1 MSEMNNNLDSQMNL
15 NSETAA
21 SIDIAEVRYGLASGV
36 EAVSPP
42 APAGGSLTFGNQLS
56 YIFSEYFVGLLIVLC
71 SAIFVFVVPGWIV
84 KPDVAR
90 RMISNVIRRT
100 VDITGALVGMILTL
114 PFWIILPVLIKLD
127 TPGPVF
133 YVQERV
139 GINRRRRER
148 RAFQKADVRDRRN
161 SDRRQNNIMGKPF
174 NLVKFRT
181 MVQDA
186 EKKCGPV
193 WATKNDPRITRIGRF
208 LRKTRL
214 DEIPQ
219 FINILK
225 GDMSIVGPRPERPS
239 FVSKLSREVDNYTQ
253 RLAVKPGLTG
263 LAQVENGYD
272 SSVDTVSRK
281 VQYDLEY
288 INSRSLWLDAK
299 IMLKTVKVVITGKG
313 AC

>member
-1 MSEMNNNLDSQMNL
+1 MNGSDNNLN
-15 NSETAA
+15 NSMGLHSDTAA

-36 EAVSPP
+36 EAASPAVP
-42 APAGGSLTFGNQLS
+42 TASSLTFGSHLS
-56 YIFSEYFVGLLIVLC
+56 YLFNEYFVGLLIVLC
-71 SAIFVFVVPGWIV
+71 SAVFVFAVPSWIV

-90 RMISNVIRRT
+90 RMIARVIRRT
-100 VDITGALVGMILTL
+100 IDIIGALVGMILTL
-114 PFWIILPVLIKLD
+114 PFWLILPVLIKLD

-133 YVQERV
+133 YVQQRV
-139 GINRRRRER
+139 GINRRRQDR
-148 RAFQKADVRDRRN
+148 RAFQKADVRDRRR
-161 SDRRQNNIMGKPF
+161 SDRRTSNLMGRPF
-174 NLVKFRT
+174 NLIKFRT

-193 WATKNDPRITRIGRF
+193 WATRNDPRITRIGKL

-219 FINILK
+219 FVNILK
-225 GDMSIVGPRPERPS
+225 GDMSLVGPRPERPS
-239 FVSKLSREVDNYTQ
+239 FVSKLAREVDNYTG

-272 SSVDTVSRK
+272 SSVDTVARK

-288 INSRSLWLDAK
+288 INSRSLWLDCK
-299 IMLKTVKVVITGKG
+299 ILLKTVKVVLTGKG